1 MIRMLKDADGRVW
14 VGEQTR
20 SSREFGYDPVTTILT
35 FGLFDA
41 AEQGAPETGSVLV
54 NGKEHS
60 GRFIDDKSAPR
71 LRGQSRKSA

>member
-1 MIRMLKDADGRVW
+1 MIRTLVDKEGRVW
-14 VGEQTR
+14 VGKQTR

-54 NGKEHS
+54 NGKEHY

-71 LRGQSRKSA
+71 LRGQGRNSA